1 MGNRYDE
8 LSPESQSAFDSAINS
23 TASGNRVEIT
33 IRNPY
38 KADDVVESYVFDL
51 DTLVEDAARIRA
63 DEHARVSDEHARMID
78 QKEEK

>member
-8 LSPESQSAFDSAINS
+8 LSPESQSAFDRAINS

-38 KADDVVESYVFDL
+38 TNGTIETYVCDRIG
-51 DTLVEDAARIRA
+51 DRIRA
-63 DEHARVSDEHARMID
+63 DEFHARFSDEHARMID